1 MTQQY
6 ENWSY
11 DEFLTFFMISAANA
25 DLEIKEEEKDL
36 ILSKVDEGVF
46 KKVKNVF
53 DKNSDYECLQII
65 QSFKGKYFQSVEDV
79 KRIYADI
86 INLLQIDETYN
97 QMEKAFFMFMKRV
110 IV

>member
-11 DEFLTFFMISAANA
+11 DEFLTFFLISAANA
-25 DLEIKEEEKDL
+25 DLEIKEEEKEF
-36 ILSKVDEGVF
+36 ILSKVDEGIF
-46 KKVKNVF
+46 NKVKNKF

-65 QSFKGKYFQSVEDV
+65 QSFKGKYYQSGKDV

-97 QMEKAFFMFMKRV
+97 QMERAFMMLMKRV